1 MNLFEYEGKQQL
13 RRFSI
18 PTPDSVLLTTDD
30 APAPMPFPFVL
41 KAQVMTGGRGKAG
54 GVKVCQNEAEYREY
68 AKNILHMQIKGHS
81 VHGLLAEQMIQAEK
95 EYYISITQQGVELPT
110 LIFSRMGGMDIERVA
125 AETPDEIHK
134 FQIDPFT
141 GLKGYQKKQLASLMG
156 VEPAEAVSFLD
167 KLQNAFFG
175 GSALLVEI
183 NPLGVIGGKLV
194 AMDSKFVIDDHARAA
209 RDTIAALEE
218 ARLMLHDY
226 KAPEKEATTVTYV
239 PSGNVGMISDGAG
252 TGMLTLDLL
261 TDAGLDVACF
271 TELGG
276 MTSEEVMYRAMQL
289 TLEGHDEIQALMI
302 VLIGG
307 FNRMDNMAR
316 GITSYV
322 REHNVQIP
330 IFTRMC
336 GTMEEEG
343 IRIMQEAGL
352 STYYDLTETVEMLR
366 KAVKG
371 E

>member
-1 MNLFEYEGKQQL
+1 
-13 RRFSI
+13 
-18 PTPDSVLLTTDD
+18 
-30 APAPMPFPFVL
+30 
-41 KAQVMTGGRGKAG
+41 
-54 GVKVCQNEAEYREY
+54 
-68 AKNILHMQIKGHS
+68 
-81 VHGLLAEQMIQAEK
+81 
-95 EYYISITQQGVELPT
+95 
-110 LIFSRMGGMDIERVA
+110 
-125 AETPDEIHK
+125 
-134 FQIDPFT
+134 
-141 GLKGYQKKQLASLMG
+141 
-156 VEPAEAVSFLD
+156 
-167 KLQNAFFG
+167 
-175 GSALLVEI
+175 
-183 NPLGVIGGKLV
+183 
-194 AMDSKFVIDDHARAA
+194 
-209 RDTIAALEE
+209 
-218 ARLMLHDY
+218 MLHDY

-239 PSGNVGMISDGAG
+239 PLSGNVGMISDGAG